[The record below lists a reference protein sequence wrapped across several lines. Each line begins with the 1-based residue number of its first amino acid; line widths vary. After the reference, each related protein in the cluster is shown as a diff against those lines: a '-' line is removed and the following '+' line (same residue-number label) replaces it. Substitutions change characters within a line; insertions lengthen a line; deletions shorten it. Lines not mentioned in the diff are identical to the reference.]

1 MGESGVGK
9 STLLNLLAG
18 LDRTDSGRVL
28 IEGVDL
34 AGLSDDGV
42 TLLRRRAIGFVFQ
55 AFHVLPYLSV
65 EQNVA
70 LPLDLLG
77 IGEPQRGERARDMLR
92 AVGIDALAQRHAR
105 ELSGGEIQ
113 RVAIARA
120 LVHRPRLVLAD
131 EPTGNLDTA
140 SATQILSLLRTQV
153 KANAG
158 AGILITH
165 SRMAADTAD
174 RILVL
179 DAHGLHALEPAT
191 VNANGSFRLWRV
203 LLLAQLREQPMR
215 FLVTMLALALGVAL
229 GASVYLVNTSALN
242 EFGLATKRMVGEADI
257 VIRGPR
263 EGFSEQ
269 AVRGFGTQPRRQC
282 VEPGVGT
289 RCCAYR
295 T

>member
-1 MGESGVGK
+1 MRGVVADPAVLRLENLSKRYSPDRPAFFERLNLELRQGEYLAVMGESGVGK

-18 LDRTDSGRVL
+18 LDAPDSGRVVL
-28 IEGVDL
+28 EGVDL
-34 AGLSDDGV
+34 STLDDDAT
-42 TLLRRRAIGFVFQ
+42 TLLRRRAVGFVFQ

-77 IGEPQRGERARDMLR
+77 VADPQRAERARDMLR
-92 AVGIDALAQRHAR
+92 AVGIEALARRYAR

-131 EPTGNLDTA
+131 EPTGNLDTG
-140 SATQILSLLRTQV
+140 SATQILSLLRAQV

-179 DAHGLHALEPAT
+179 DAHGL
-191 VNANGSFRLWRV
+191 RD
-203 LLLAQLREQPMR
+203 LA
-215 FLVTMLALALGVAL
+215 G
-229 GASVYLVNTSALN
+229 
-242 EFGLATKRMVGEADI
+242 
-257 VIRGPR
+257 GP
-263 EGFSEQ
+263 
-269 AVRGFGTQPRRQC
+269 
-282 VEPGVGT
+282 
-289 RCCAYR
+289 
-295 T
+295 

>member
-1 MGESGVGK
+1 VTDAIVRLENLSKRFAKDRPAIFAGVDLTVRAGEYVAVMGESGVGK

-18 LDRTDSGRVL
+18 LDRTDTGRVL
-28 IEGVDL
+28 LEGVDL
-34 AGLSDDGV
+34 ATLNDDAV
-42 TLLRRRAIGFVFQ
+42 TLLRRRAVGFVFQ

-77 IGEPQRGERARDMLR
+77 VGEPQRGERARDMLR
-92 AVGIDALAQRHAR
+92 AVGIEALARRHAR

-131 EPTGNLDTA
+131 EPTGNLDSG
-140 SATQILSLLRTQV
+140 SAAQILSLLRTQV

-179 DAHGLHALEPAT
+179 DAHGLRALEPA
-191 VNANGSFRLWRV
+191 R
-203 LLLAQLREQPMR
+203 
-215 FLVTMLALALGVAL
+215 
-229 GASVYLVNTSALN
+229 
-242 EFGLATKRMVGEADI
+242 
-257 VIRGPR
+257 
-263 EGFSEQ
+263 
-269 AVRGFGTQPRRQC
+269 
-282 VEPGVGT
+282 
-289 RCCAYR
+289 
-295 T
+295 

>member
-1 MGESGVGK
+1 MTESIVRLESLSKRFSRDRPPIFEGVELSVRAGEYLAVMGESGVGK

-28 IEGVDL
+28 IEGIDL

-92 AVGIDALAQRHAR
+92 AVGIAALAQRHAR

-179 DAHGLHALEPAT
+179 DAHGLHALEPA
-191 VNANGSFRLWRV
+191 R
-203 LLLAQLREQPMR
+203 
-215 FLVTMLALALGVAL
+215 
-229 GASVYLVNTSALN
+229 
-242 EFGLATKRMVGEADI
+242 
-257 VIRGPR
+257 
-263 EGFSEQ
+263 
-269 AVRGFGTQPRRQC
+269 
-282 VEPGVGT
+282 
-289 RCCAYR
+289 
-295 T
+295 